1 MGFLVSL
8 KSMQV
13 LGEKQKH
20 FSLTIWS
27 VVNETMLSKRMLS
40 ETRYMGKTLTLMKWR
55 NDASCLTFLNTS
67 HIE

>member
-1 MGFLVSL
+1 M
-8 KSMQV
+8 
-13 LGEKQKH
+13 LGKKQKH

-40 ETRYMGKTLTLMKWR
+40 ETRYMGKTLTLMKWQ